1 MKTPLLVSI
10 VLAFCVIS
18 CKKTSD
24 EILPTKLVPIN
35 LSADQVSLLESG
47 NKFAF
52 DIFKLILENAAE
64 SENIIISPLSIS
76 CALSMTLNG
85 ADGSTRSAM
94 LEALRVNGL
103 TPEIINQSFKDL
115 SKALLSVD
123 KRVLIS
129 IANSVWSEKNFEVKI
144 PFKNALSDYYN
155 ADERSFD
162 ISDPLAYK
170 AINIWIEDKTNG
182 LIKEM
187 LSGLDPNTVMSS

>member
-76 CALSMTLNG
+76 YALSMTLNG
-85 ADGSTRSAM
+85 AAGTTREAM

-103 TPEIINQSFKDL
+103 TPETINNSYKTL
-115 SKALLSVD
+115 SEALLSVD

-129 IANSVWSEKNFEVKI
+129 IANSVWSENNFEVKK
-144 PFKNALSDYYN
+144 PFMNALSGYYN
-155 ADERSFD
+155 AEAKV
-162 ISDPLAYK
+162 I
-170 AINIWIEDKTNG
+170 
-182 LIKEM
+182 
-187 LSGLDPNTVMSS
+187 